1 MINVQDA
8 RQYLKIK
15 MTEETWYEELG
26 FEENPFSMKPRA
38 TDMIG
43 QEKTNQ
49 EILDKI
55 DAGQILLLKGNY
67 GSGKTTTLKTII
79 NDYLGEGK
87 IIYYSCNTTEKT
99 IPFNNLLVGRNT
111 FLKRLI
117 NLKARDAILL
127 LDEAQDLKPGEMEKI
142 VDLYD
147 QGYFKSIV
155 LVSKKEVLLTEDL
168 RDLVEENNYK
178 LGELTPTQAVEL
190 IQERLEGHE
199 ILDEEMTQAI
209 YDLDRNPRA
218 LLANCEDSCRNAV
231 VNGRE
236 KVNFDDVKSLN
247 SPEVI
252 KPTINKPTDKSSKEE
267 IENYLINSEIE
278 YSKKSSKKELLALFN

>member
-1 MINVQDA
+1 
-8 RQYLKIK
+8 

-43 QEKTNQ
+43 QEKVNQ

-55 DAGQILLLKGNY
+55 ESGQLILLKGEY

-99 IPFNNLLVGRNT
+99 IPFNKLLIGRNS
-111 FLKRLI
+111 FFKRLI
-117 NLKARDAILL
+117 NIKSRDAILL

-168 RDLVEENNYK
+168 RDLVEENTYK
-178 LGELTPTQAVEL
+178 LGELTPQQAVEL
-190 IQERLEGHE
+190 IQGRLEGHE
-199 ILDEEMTQAI
+199 ILNEEMTQAI

-218 LLANCEDSCRNAV
+218 VLANCEDSCRNAII
-231 VNGRE
+231 NGRE
-236 KVNFDDVKSLN
+236 KVNFDDVKSLET
-247 SPEVI
+247 PEVI
-252 KPTINKPTDKSSKEE
+252 KPRIIKPTSKNSKEE
-267 IENYLINSEIE
+267 IENYLLNSNIE
-278 YSKKSSKKELLALFN
+278 YSKKSSKKDLLSLFD

>member
-1 MINVQDA
+1 
-8 RQYLKIK
+8 LKIK

-43 QEKTNQ
+43 QEKVNQ

-55 DAGQILLLKGNY
+55 ESGQLILLKGEY

-99 IPFNNLLVGRNT
+99 IPFNKLLIGRNS
-111 FLKRLI
+111 FFKRLI
-117 NLKARDAILL
+117 NIKSRDAILL

-168 RDLVEENNYK
+168 RDLVEENTYK
-178 LGELTPTQAVEL
+178 LGELTPQQAVEL
-190 IQERLEGHE
+190 IQGRLEGHE
-199 ILDEEMTQAI
+199 ILNEEMTQAI

-218 LLANCEDSCRNAV
+218 VLANCEDSCRNAII
-231 VNGRE
+231 NGRE
-236 KVNFDDVKSLN
+236 KVNFDDVKSLET
-247 SPEVI
+247 PEVI
-252 KPTINKPTDKSSKEE
+252 KPRIIKPTSKNSKEE
-267 IENYLINSEIE
+267 IENYLLNSNIE
-278 YSKKSSKKELLALFN
+278 YSKKSSKKDLLSLFD